1 MRMDARLLAV
11 NPGLYHRPP
20 TSIIPGLP
28 LRSKASASAPPR
40 RRPTLLA
47 AWLAA
52 LLLATCVM
60 RAWRTQFALGDSAGC
75 TDCLFW
81 PVLGH
86 DAWLLAVA
94 WATLA
99 LSLASAQRGVQLA
112 AALVA
117 LAIQWL
123 MAVDLAI
130 LTTLNM
136 RLYLFD
142 VFKFGMEAQALQGFL
157 GALLRSSGGVWLV
170 LAVLALLSSFAVL
183 LPGAADRRAAA
194 GLAVAA
200 LFATIAAFVSRAH
213 DPAYINADSLLN
225 VVELHLAQGGNAPY
239 SPDFVRALAT
249 RPAEVPTTCSPAQ
262 ARRPDIIVLA
272 VESLSS
278 YQSAHFGGPLDLT
291 PRIDAIAAANTW
303 FTRFHANGFSTD
315 AGLIAMLT
323 GRAPVP
329 AIGRYRSLDAFAGF
343 DDPAHSV
350 VAPLEAAGYRTH
362 FFTSG
367 DLGFLDKAPWLE
379 SLGFDHWEGA
389 EHPFYAGW
397 PRGGFSAAEDRALYL
412 RLLDWMQGPEARRP
426 WFAFV
431 LTVQSHPPFV
441 DKDSGKLD
449 EAAVFGAIDAE
460 VGRFHDELAARGFFE
475 HGLLLITG
483 DHRSMTP
490 LHPEERARHGDAA
503 FARVPM
509 IVVGN
514 AGLPHGAIDAPFSH
528 TDLLPSLADLVG
540 STSCRRAD
548 QGLFL
553 RGDVVAPSWI
563 LHARGD
569 ARNRID
575 VYAGGRASALILDG
589 DDSRWIGNRP
599 PQWQAIEDEIHRDR
613 IRRGE
618 LDSDIEALIEIL
630 GR

>member
-1 MRMDARLLAV
+1 
-11 NPGLYHRPP
+11 LYHRLPIP
-20 TSIIPGLP
+20 IIPGLP
-28 LRSKASASAPPR
+28 LRSKASPSVPSR
-40 RRPTLLA
+40 RRPALFA
-47 AWLAA
+47 VWLAG

-75 TDCLFW
+75 ADCLFW

-86 DAWLLAVA
+86 DAWLLALA
-94 WATLA
+94 WAALA
-99 LSLASAQRGVQLA
+99 LSLAVTHRGIRFA
-112 AALVA
+112 AAGLA

-157 GALLRSSGGVWLV
+157 GALLRSSGGVWLM
-170 LAVLALLSSFAVL
+170 LAVLGLLSCFGVL
-183 LPGAADRRAAA
+183 LPGAPHRRAAK
-194 GLAVAA
+194 GLAAAA
-200 LFATIAAFVSRAH
+200 LLAMVAAFVSRAH

-239 SPDFVRALAT
+239 SPGFVRALAT
-249 RPAEVPTTCSPAQ
+249 RPSDVPTTCSAGQ
-262 ARRPDIIVLA
+262 SRNPDIIVLA

-291 PRIDAIAAANTW
+291 PRIDAIAAANSW

-343 DDPAHSV
+343 DDPAQSV
-350 VAPLEAAGYRTH
+350 VAPLKAAGYQVN

-367 DLGFLDKAPWLE
+367 DLGFLEKAPWLQ

-412 RLLDWMQGPEARRP
+412 RLLDWMQGPEAERP

-449 EAAVFGAIDAE
+449 EAAVFSAIDAE

-490 LHPEERARHGDAA
+490 LHPDERAQHGDAA

-509 IVVGN
+509 IVVGDS
-514 AGLPHGAIDAPFSH
+514 GLPRGAIDTPLSH

-540 STSCRRAD
+540 RESCRRAD

-553 RGDVVAPSWI
+553 REDVVAPAWI

-575 VYAGGRASALILDG
+575 VYAERGSSALILDG
-589 DDSRWIGNRP
+589 DDSRWIGDRP
-599 PQWQAIEDEIHRDR
+599 PQWQAIEDDIHRDR

>member
-1 MRMDARLLAV
+1 
-11 NPGLYHRPP
+11 
-20 TSIIPGLP
+20 
-28 LRSKASASAPPR
+28 LRSKATPSAPSR
-40 RRPTLLA
+40 HRPALFA
-47 AWLAA
+47 AWLA
-52 LLLATCVM
+52 LLMLATCVM
-60 RAWRTQFALGDSAGC
+60 RAWRTQYALGDSAGC
-75 TDCLFW
+75 ADCLFW

-86 DAWLLAVA
+86 DAWLLAAAWVA
-94 WATLA
+94 LA
-99 LSLASAQRGVQLA
+99 LSVAVAHRGIRLA
-112 AALVA
+112 AALLA

-157 GALLRSSGGVWLV
+157 GALLRSSGGAWLV
-170 LAVLALLSSFAVL
+170 LAVLGLLSCFGVL
-183 LPGAADRRAAA
+183 LPGSPNRRAAT
-194 GLAVAA
+194 GLAAAA
-200 LFATIAAFVSRAH
+200 LLAVLAAIVSRAH

-239 SPDFVRALAT
+239 SPGFVQSLAG
-249 RPAEVPTTCSPAQ
+249 RPAQTEAICTAGQ
-262 ARRPDIIVLA
+262 ARRPDIILLA

-315 AGLIAMLT
+315 AGLISMLT

-329 AIGRYRSLDAFAGF
+329 AIGRYRSIDAFAGF
-343 DDPAHSV
+343 DDPDQSV
-350 VAPLEAAGYRTH
+350 AVPLKAAGYQVN

-367 DLGFLDKAPWLE
+367 DLGFLDKGPWLK

-412 RLLDWMQGPEARRP
+412 RLLDWM
-426 WFAFV
+426 WFSFV

-441 DKDSGKLD
+441 DKTSGRLD
-449 EAAVFGAIDAE
+449 EPAVFAAIDAE

-509 IVVGN
+509 IVVGDS
-514 AGLPHGAIDAPFSH
+514 GLPRGAIDASLSQ

-540 STSCRRAD
+540 RESCRRAD

-553 RGDVVAPSWI
+553 REDVVAPAWI

-575 VYAGGRASALILDG
+575 VYSERGSSALILDG
-589 DDSRWIGNRP
+589 DDSRWIGDRP
-599 PQWQAIEDEIHRDR
+599 PQWQAIEDDIHRDR

>member
-1 MRMDARLLAV
+1 MLV
-11 NPGLYHRPP
+11 
-20 TSIIPGLP
+20 
-28 LRSKASASAPPR
+28 
-40 RRPTLLA
+40 
-47 AWLAA
+47 
-52 LLLATCVM
+52 TCVM

-75 TDCLFW
+75 ADCLFW

-86 DAWLLAVA
+86 DAWLLALA
-94 WATLA
+94 WAALA
-99 LSLASAQRGVQLA
+99 LSLAVAQRGIRLA
-112 AALVA
+112 AALLA
-117 LAIQWL
+117 LAVQWL

-170 LAVLALLSSFAVL
+170 LAVLGLLCSFGVL
-183 LPGAADRRAAA
+183 LPGAPHRRAATGLLLAA
-194 GLAVAA
+194 GFASLAA
-200 LFATIAAFVSRAH
+200 IASRAH

-239 SPDFVRALAT
+239 SPDFVRALAA
-249 RPAEVPTTCSPAQ
+249 RPAAEDLVCAAGQ
-262 ARRPDIIVLA
+262 LQHPDIIVLA

-315 AGLIAMLT
+315 AGLIALLT

-350 VAPLEAAGYRTH
+350 AAPLKAAGYQVN

-367 DLGFLDKAPWLE
+367 DLGFLDKGPWLE

-412 RLLDWMQGPEARRP
+412 RLFDWMQGSDARQP

-441 DKDSGKLD
+441 HKASGRLD
-449 EAAVFGAIDAE
+449 EAAVFAAIDAE

-509 IVVGN
+509 IVVGDS
-514 AGLPHGAIDAPFSH
+514 GLPRGAIDTPLSH

-540 STSCRRAD
+540 SESCRRAD

-553 RGDVVAPSWI
+553 RADVVAPAWI

-575 VYAGGRASALILDG
+575 VYAEGAASALILEG
-589 DDSRWIGNRP
+589 DDSHWIGERP
-599 PQWQAIEDEIHRDR
+599 PQWQAIEDGIHRDR

-618 LDSDIEALIEIL
+618 LDSDIEALIQIL